1 VEVSDSK
8 IQSLVW
14 QPQPPPP
21 PPPPPNKKEVKIA
34 KRVYYKKEETNELMR
49 TINFLSLFFSKF
61 KMIWNVFFAIWY
73 NNWVNVLSFQYK
85 KELNQITNTLTL
97 FFSFF
102 STCPHKRGRK
112 IRIRNFHF
120 NRYGPNQLNYY
131 LKTLNTFKS
140 K

>member
-8 IQSLVW
+8 PCLAT
-14 QPQPPPP
+14 PTTPPPP
-21 PPPPPNKKEVKIA
+21 KKKEVKIA
-34 KRVYYKKEETNELMR
+34 KRSIIKKEETNELMR

-97 FFSFF
+97 FFFYM
-102 STCPHKRGRK
+102 STQEGKE
-112 IRIRNFHF
+112 NS
-120 NRYGPNQLNYY
+120 N
-131 LKTLNTFKS
+131 
-140 K
+140 